1 MVIDT
6 SALAAILQDEP
17 ERRRF
22 NEAIEAAAHRRIST
36 ATLVEIGI
44 VIEARYGADGVRDL
58 DLFLAEASIEPIAV
72 DAKQAQ
78 TAREAFRRFGKKG
91 KMGTDHYSFA
101 RPDNITRSLYFA
113 SDRRVVLIGIGIGID
128 WHSVRCRFRERPRR
142 ASPVRRRVRNL
153 THLRAFEA
161 REQFSSIRA
170 DTNCVASNGATGRSP
185 LRPATIARQPAPPAT
200 IGGCARADAP
210 VMMSSQSPSAQRGKM
225 GPDHY

>member
-78 TAREAFRRFGKKG
+78 TAREAFRRFGKGRHPAALNFGDCFSYALSRVLDEPLLFKG
-91 KMGTDHYSFA
+91 LDFSQTD
-101 RPDNITRSLYFA
+101 
-113 SDRRVVLIGIGIGID
+113 ID
-128 WHSVRCRFRERPRR
+128 
-142 ASPVRRRVRNL
+142 
-153 THLRAFEA
+153 
-161 REQFSSIRA
+161 
-170 DTNCVASNGATGRSP
+170 VAVP
-185 LRPATIARQPAPPAT
+185 L
-200 IGGCARADAP
+200 
-210 VMMSSQSPSAQRGKM
+210 
-225 GPDHY
+225 H